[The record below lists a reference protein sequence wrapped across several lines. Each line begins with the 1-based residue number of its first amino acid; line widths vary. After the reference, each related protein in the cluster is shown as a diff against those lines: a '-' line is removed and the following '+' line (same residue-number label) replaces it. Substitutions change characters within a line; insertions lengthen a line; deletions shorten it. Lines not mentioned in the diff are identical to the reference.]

1 MTAPTEIRQRAK
13 ELVDQLPGE
22 SLAKALEFLESLCCE
37 ANQTSEITASR
48 QEEEAL
54 LQIIQHRLPE
64 DDQIRL
70 AYLRQRN
77 DKGEITNQI

>member
-22 SLAKALEFLESLCCE
+22 SLAKALEFLESLCSE
-37 ANQTSEITASR
+37 ANQTSKITASR
-48 QEEEAL
+48 KEEAL

-64 DDQIRL
+64 DDQVRL